1 MKMLLSR
8 IPWLLC
14 AILVAGMV
22 AQVAGC
28 ATKRII
34 HVVDSRGLPVPKA
47 LVVYREF
54 NMTFLSNRVGA
65 GFADSA
71 GEFAFKAVS
80 EVRVEAFDSDAQ
92 WGTLWLS
99 SEATGTVV
107 VSPSPYTGDIAE
119 YYLKKTP
126 DAAVPIRQRLHAAQK
141 ENSLTPTP

>member
-8 IPWLLC
+8 ISWLLC

-54 NMTFLSNRVGA
+54 NIAFISNRVGA
-65 GFADSA
+65 GFADGA
-71 GEFAFKAVS
+71 GEFVFKTIN

-92 WGTLWLS
+92 WGKLWLS
-99 SEATGTVV
+99 SEAIGTVV
-107 VSPSPYTGDIAE
+107 VSSSP
-119 YYLKKTP
+119 
-126 DAAVPIRQRLHAAQK
+126 
-141 ENSLTPTP
+141 